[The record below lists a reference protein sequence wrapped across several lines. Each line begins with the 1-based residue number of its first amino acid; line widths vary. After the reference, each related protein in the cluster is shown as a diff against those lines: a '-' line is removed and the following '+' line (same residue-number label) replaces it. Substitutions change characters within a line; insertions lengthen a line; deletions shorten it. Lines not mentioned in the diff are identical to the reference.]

1 MHVYCYEYV
10 NVYLLGKANDFSS
23 RGGRAGHGFA
33 GRVGPCYGLAMT
45 GDEHRR
51 SEIKRRVRG
60 AAIGLAIGQ
69 AIFGA
74 LLLYGIYA
82 PEPTVLKAAAFFLI
96 GWGPVGVI
104 MTYSELDQE
113 LGPDTE
119 IWGSVSGLVI
129 MAVLGFL
136 GWYL

>member
-1 MHVYCYEYV
+1 M

-23 RGGRAGHGFA
+23 RGGRASHGFA

-45 GDEHRR
+45 GGDRR
-51 SEIKRRVRG
+51 AEIKRRVRG

-69 AIFGA
+69 AFWGA

-82 PEPTVLKAAAFFLI
+82 PEPTVLKVAAFFLI
-96 GWGPVGVI
+96 GWGPIGII
-104 MTYSELDQE
+104 MTYGELDEQY
-113 LGPDTE
+113 GGDTAV
-119 IWGSVSGLVI
+119 WPYVGVAAVMG
-129 MAVLGFL
+129 VLGFL